1 MIFKFIKKVL
11 GDSGKTLG
19 EFLFGFGFGIFFA
32 VVGVAFLAVIGFL
45 FQWIPGI
52 DPIFPEGKSRLP
64 GYITIGFALII
75 VVVVGHG
82 AISYLRTTWKEMKRK

>member
-11 GDSGKTLG
+11 VDSGKTLG
-19 EFLFGFGFGIFFA
+19 EILLGLGGGILF
-32 VVGVAFLAVIGFL
+32 VVAGVAFFAVIGFL

-52 DPIFPEGKSRLP
+52 DPIFPDGKSRLH
-64 GYITIGFALII
+64 GYITIGFALIV

-82 AISYLRTTWKEMKRK
+82 AVSYLRTTWKEMKRK